1 MEVKMRCNTGSFD
14 EEGNPIVS
22 TVSWKYFTAQ
32 CTNIQ
37 QGLGI
42 CNGTS
47 GAYVPAITVC
57 IQRLF

>member
-1 MEVKMRCNTGSFD
+1 MRCNTGLVDEFD
-14 EEGNPIVS
+14 NPIIS
-22 TVSWKYFTAQ
+22 ITTWKYFTAQ

-42 CNGTS
+42 CSGTS

-57 IQRLF
+57 IQKLF

>member
-1 MEVKMRCNTGSFD
+1 MRCNTGLVDEFD
-14 EEGNPIVS
+14 NPIIFN
-22 TVSWKYFTAQ
+22 TTWKYFTAQ

-42 CNGTS
+42 CSGTS

-57 IQRLF
+57 IQKLF